1 MNKQQLEQVLEALL
15 EANNY
20 TDDEGVSPLL
30 NDTTITAI
38 ETIKQAIA
46 DYDKPDGAVGVVRV
60 FNAGGSGE
68 FRVIEGMGSL
78 QDNTKLYLR
87 PETKRVPMTTGEIV
101 DAELKFLSGTTST
114 GMVDFRFIAGIKASE
129 KHHGVTE

>member
-1 MNKQQLEQVLEALL
+1 MTLTKQQLENALRFVGFA
-15 EANNY
+15 EEYVGGSDN
-20 TDDEGVSPLL
+20 EL
-30 NDTTITAI
+30 NDVQKAL
-38 ETIKQAIA
+38 EQAIA
-46 DYDKPDGAVGVVRV
+46 DYDKPDDAVGVVRV